1 MKPSG
6 RDLRRPRPFR
16 LGGEQETV
24 VEDSKVKPTIN
35 KRKCPA
41 QRDIC
46 KAIAACP
53 RGAIGY
59 VEDAQEPLGGK
70 IFFDYDKCDAC
81 GQCVTECC
89 GAAIEMCRG

>member
-1 MKPSG
+1 VGALP
-6 RDLRRPRPFR
+6 LPRII
-16 LGGEQETV
+16 E
-24 VEDSKVKPTIN
+24 KIH

-53 RGAIGY
+53 RGAISY
-59 VEDAQEPLGGK
+59 VEEAQEPLGGK
-70 IFFDYDKCDAC
+70 IFFDYDKCDVC

-89 GAAIEMCRG
+89 GAAIEMW

>member
-1 MKPSG
+1 MWP
-6 RDLRRPRPFR
+6 
-16 LGGEQETV
+16 V
-24 VEDSKVKPTIN
+24 VI

-41 QRDIC
+41 QKDIC

-53 RGAIGY
+53 TGAIGY

-70 IFFDYDKCDAC
+70 IVFDHDKCDGC

-89 GAAIEMCRG
+89 GAAIEMR